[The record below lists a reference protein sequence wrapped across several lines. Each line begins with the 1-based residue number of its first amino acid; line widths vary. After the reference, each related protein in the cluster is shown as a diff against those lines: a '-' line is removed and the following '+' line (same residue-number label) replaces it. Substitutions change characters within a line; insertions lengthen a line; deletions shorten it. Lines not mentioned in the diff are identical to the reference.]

1 MRARRVL
8 LISAALG
15 VLVLLP
21 VLVIVSLGIY
31 GTSLGGSASA
41 QAAAGARITLSPARG
56 VAGDSV
62 TIQGRGWPPRSEITV
77 YVATDADND
86 DATVRLRLGKIE
98 TSRAGAFELQASVP
112 RHLVAPG
119 AEEIFFQAELEDGDN
134 ERHAVLPVR
143 FALIPYLNT
152 LRVSVVDAD
161 SSISLDGALI
171 EIRDPFGQI
180 VAAVQTDQDGTVEIA
195 GIVPGEYS
203 VSAAMVDFQAGASG
217 EVLISAEG
225 DTDISLSL
233 PYLPG
238 RRLFGLAFAQFEGG
252 PAVVGGVDLAS
263 GLAVQEPLTV
273 PRGRLGPV
281 ADLLAGVYYDFLLD
295 TGGGNGQEILHPLLA
310 VAAAGR
316 LAAGYSAGNSTIT
329 RYVGES
335 AIGTVVM
342 STTVG
347 FFDGQAAAVVTLDS
361 TTGRVLFRR
370 EIPTSSLTPVLSP
383 DGSRMYVGDWL
394 TGTVRVLDTAN
405 GDILARHPSVVDAVR
420 QLLVDG
426 QGRLLVLEEQ
436 TGAVRSLDPDSGEIG
451 EHLLVIPL
459 AQGMAFGNS
468 GELLLISSDRLE
480 LMVANPDTGEVL
492 EVVALQ
498 SPAGFIWPDPGGQFL
513 IIGYRENRQELTFQV
528 LDAQTYKTVRTVTL
542 PLE

>member
-1 MRARRVL
+1 M
-8 LISAALG
+8 
-15 VLVLLP
+15 
-21 VLVIVSLGIY
+21 
-31 GTSLGGSASA
+31 
-41 QAAAGARITLSPARG
+41 
-56 VAGDSV
+56 
-62 TIQGRGWPPRSEITV
+62 
-77 YVATDADND
+77 
-86 DATVRLRLGKIE
+86 
-98 TSRAGAFELQASVP
+98 
-112 RHLVAPG
+112 
-119 AEEIFFQAELEDGDN
+119 
-134 ERHAVLPVR
+134 
-143 FALIPYLNT
+143 
-152 LRVSVVDAD
+152 
-161 SSISLDGALI
+161 
-171 EIRDPFGQI
+171 
-180 VAAVQTDQDGTVEIA
+180 
-195 GIVPGEYS
+195 
-203 VSAAMVDFQAGASG
+203 SAAMVDFQAGASS

-225 DTDISLSL
+225 YTDISLSL
-233 PYLPG
+233 RYLPG

-252 PAVVGGVDLAS
+252 PPVIGGVDLAS
-263 GLAVQEPLTV
+263 GLAVQESLTV

-281 ADLLAGVYYDFLLD
+281 SYPRAGVYYDFLLE
-295 TGGGNGQEILHPLLA
+295 TGGRDGQEILRPLLA

-316 LAAGYSAGNSTIT
+316 LAAGYSAGNPTIT

-335 AIGTVVM
+335 IAGTVVM

-347 FFDGQAAAVVTLDS
+347 FFAGQSAAVVTLDP

-383 DGSRMYVGDWL
+383 DGTRMYVGDWL

-405 GDILARHPSVVDAVR
+405 GDTLARHPGVVGAVR

-451 EHLLVIPL
+451 EPLLVMPL
-459 AQGMAFGNS
+459 VQGMAFGNN

-498 SPAGFIWPDPGGQFL
+498 SPAGFIWPDPGGHFL

-528 LDAQTYKTVRTVTL
+528 LDAQTYRTIRTVNL